1 MLHSAAVQRAVAYSP
16 LGAPRALSM
25 DSQNIRYHGSKRR

>member
-1 MLHSAAVQRAVAYSP
+1 VAYKP

-25 DSQNIRYHGSKRR
+25 DSQNIRYHSSKRRWQY